1 MSTQAVTTL
10 LREVAASDAFAA
22 QLAVD
27 PAILTGYDLSAEER
41 RALLHEDEAA
51 LRALGV
57 PADLAAAV
65 HGMGPAET
73 ALARRMRTGLASS
86 LHLAGDE
93 LRLGR
98 DAGAGRPPAAP

>member
-10 LREVAASDAFAA
+10 LREVAESDAFAA

-27 PAILTGYDLSAEER
+27 PAILTGYALTLAER
-41 RALLHEDEAA
+41 SALLHEDEAA

-65 HGMGPAET
+65 HGIGPAET
-73 ALARRMRTGLASS
+73 ALARRVRSGFGGA
-86 LHLAGDE
+86 LHLHQSE
-93 LRLGR
+93 L
-98 DAGAGRPPAAP
+98 PAP